1 MIYAAMYLCMFNH
14 VNSSVFISWHPAC
27 MEKALKHNCD
37 LWSAYNYV
45 CRVPV
50 TAEGCGTSQHFDD
63 VAFKLDMSLTEEL
76 PITARH
82 MPYITYNVG
91 GWDELYTLIIFAG
104 GFGYNHGV
112 IVNIPGNNVTQGQ
125 VRQCRMPF

>member
-1 MIYAAMYLCMFNH
+1 M
-14 VNSSVFISWHPAC
+14 
-27 MEKALKHNCD
+27 
-37 LWSAYNYV
+37 
-45 CRVPV
+45 
-50 TAEGCGTSQHFDD
+50 AEGCGTSQRFEDA
-63 VAFKLDMSLTEEL
+63 AFKLDMSLTEEL

-82 MPYITYNVG
+82 MPHITYDVG
-91 GWDELYTLIIFAG
+91 GLDELYTLIIFAG